1 MGKCMNYKNK
11 RRLVVGFEIV
21 DGNYQR
27 SHILE
32 IKESD
37 LGKSWDQ
44 WDKVDPEEQENIIDE
59 IVKEDFFSRIS
70 YEIISISDEDP
81 EYNQKFLTASQIKEK
96 YKPVPELDKILDMEF
111 ESAIKKRKIKV
122 NFK

>member
-1 MGKCMNYKNK
+1 MNYKNK

-81 EYNQKFLTASQIKEK
+81 DYNQKFLTASQIKEK

>member
-1 MGKCMNYKNK
+1 MNYKNK

-44 WDKVDPEEQENIIDE
+44 WDKVDPEEQENIIHLVSLERQVNIKNIIRTHHIE
-59 IVKEDFFSRIS
+59 IEMVVDRVIMGL
-70 YEIISISDEDP
+70 I
-81 EYNQKFLTASQIKEK
+81 
-96 YKPVPELDKILDMEF
+96 
-111 ESAIKKRKIKV
+111 
-122 NFK
+122 